1 MIVYVL
7 FFDGVVSF
15 WGGRKERVFFYI
27 DYRYV
32 CIQRLCFFFVQVR
45 NLRLL
50 ILVIFWGM
58 SLQRKYIVLIVS
70 YCLGLLKL
78 VVFESCVEGLIL
90 ILIVIYVFFSW
101 KFDSCGFMIRVFQ
114 GLGYIVFV
122 CFLRVVYDRGLGG
135 IIKENENFYFEY
147 REKKE
152 RKGINLLL
160 ILFYGLFS
168 LLILIVVFFYC

>member
-1 MIVYVL
+1 MFFCCLGQKFEIVDFGYLLGYEFIEEVQS
-7 FFDGVVSF
+7 FD
-15 WGGRKERVFFYI
+15 
-27 DYRYV
+27 
-32 CIQRLCFFFVQVR
+32 
-45 NLRLL
+45 
-50 ILVIFWGM
+50 
-58 SLQRKYIVLIVS
+58 S

-90 ILIVIYVFFSW
+90 ILIVIYVLFSW

-114 GLGYIVFV
+114 GLGYIMCV
-122 CFLRVVYDRGLGG
+122 CLLRVVYDRGLGG